1 MCFGTNCGG
10 FRESREPTGKADN
23 IVVVGGERRVASE
36 LDVIPGYDVGYK
48 LRFENCVYRDIRIKF
63 VSNGMLLR
71 ELARDPKL
79 RHYSAIIIDEAHERT
94 IETDILMGLVKNLVF
109 GPRANNLKVII
120 ASATLDGNKFSKY
133 FFDCTVIN
141 VPAILLPVET
151 TYTNEQPDSYLTSAL
166 VKLLVKIHLA
176 EPEGDV
182 LIFLPGEDEI
192 HELIQL
198 LDEKIEMLAQEFEM
212 DAQLLPLYDS
222 LSPTLLA
229 SLFVERVFAPSP
241 ANCRRFIVTTSI
253 AETSITVP
261 GIRYVIDSGFM
272 KQKEYNA
279 STGICF
285 LKIVPISKGQAIQ
298 RAGRA
303 GRLRYGRCIRL
314 YTLDFYLGT
323 LPDDVV
329 PEIQRS
335 PIASRV
341 LLLKSLQLMSRNSV
355 FSMFLLLILST
366 MLSRFLLEAVE
377 SGCVYQAASVA
388 GMLLA
393 EGSLFQQQ
401 STNAGSSSLPDGTGY
416 GDHIRLLQI
425 YTDWAKERNR
435 WVWCK
440 HHNLQF
446 FSLYL
451 DKYKTESSYWKHVSV
466 GSLIL
471 QFLFVR
477 MIKASNTAVTMLALG
492 T

>member
-285 LKIVPISKGQAIQ
+285 LKIVLISKGQAIQ

-341 LLLKSLQLMSRNSV
+341 LLLKTDSIDDALKVLFFIDAIDENGTLTTIGKHMAELSLEPSLA
-355 FSMFLLLILST
+355 
-366 MLSRFLLEAVE
+366 RFLLEAVE

-440 HHNLQF
+440 HHNLQAPVMRHAG
-446 FSLYL
+446 
-451 DKYKTESSYWKHVSV
+451 HVHDRLV
-466 GSLIL
+466 KD
-471 QFLFVR
+471 
-477 MIKASNTAVTMLALG
+477 IK
-492 T
+492 